1 MENLTLCTVCNRLYR
16 REPGRPCCERWVE
29 LCDEVDEAIESH
41 GCHSVGAIVRATGL
55 PVDRVRDIVKASSM
69 LRTRIA
75 TDTMCIYCG
84 KPTNPN
90 CVDCAVYR
98 AELRA
103 EVEKAREITREKI
116 EPKRKPVSFQKSGRM
131 GVGEALESKR
141 ARASTNRVDIERHGR
156 R

>member
-1 MENLTLCTVCNRLYR
+1 LANLTLCTVCNRLYQ

-29 LCDEVDEAIESH
+29 LCEQVDYATETL
-41 GCHSVGAIVRATGL
+41 GCRNVGAIVRATGL
-55 PVDRVRDIVKASSM
+55 PVERVRDIVNASAL
-69 LRTRIA
+69 LRHEVA
-75 TDTMCIYCG
+75 TETKCIYCG
-84 KPTNPN
+84 KPARPD

-103 EVEKAREITREKI
+103 EVKVAQEKTREKI
-116 EPKRKPVSFQKSGRM
+116 EPKPRPRAYNKAGRM
-131 GVGEALESKR
+131 SVADALEEKR